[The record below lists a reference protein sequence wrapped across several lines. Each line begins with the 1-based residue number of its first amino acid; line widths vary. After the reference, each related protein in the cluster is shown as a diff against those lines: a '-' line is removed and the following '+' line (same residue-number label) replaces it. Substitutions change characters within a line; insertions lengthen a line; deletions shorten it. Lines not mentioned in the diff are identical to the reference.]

1 MVFEMRNEVVL
12 EIPSS
17 PATDWRGAGAA
28 GAVGAVFG
36 WPAEPVPKLVSS
48 EAGDIKEYRGHI
60 AMDFASALEH
70 V

>member
-28 GAVGAVFG
+28 GAVFG
-36 WPAEPVPKLVSS
+36 WPAETVPKLVSS